1 MIRFNNDYNRA
12 CVPEILEAMSKSS
25 KESFPGYGE
34 DALCKHAADLL
45 REDMGWEDAD
55 VHFFPGATQANFII
69 HAAALRPIESVI
81 AASTGH
87 IVNHEAGSVEN
98 TGHQIIT
105 TPFGEDHKGKLAA
118 DEVLSIVRNY
128 HDGNCPDHLTE
139 PKMIYISQ
147 PTEYGALYS
156 LEELQALKDV
166 CEDYDMMLFVD
177 GARMAYALG
186 SEANDVTLWDLAA
199 LCDAFT
205 IGGTKCGALFG
216 EAMVITNDS
225 LKRRFR
231 TYMKQNG
238 AILAKGWLLGLQ
250 FAALFQNGTYYRIGT
265 EACQKAM
272 RVRDAFEKRGV
283 EMYVDSH
290 TNQQFALLTKAQQD
304 VLKGTFVFESFGH
317 DDATDCDIIRFCTSW
332 STEDIEVDALL
343 SAISRLQ

>member
-34 DALCKHAADLL
+34 DALCKHTADLL

-265 EACQKAM
+265 EACQRPCVCVMPLKNAALKCMWIATPTSNSPSSLRPSRMPSKAPLSLNPLVM
-272 RVRDAFEKRGV
+272 T
-283 EMYVDSH
+283 MPQ
-290 TNQQFALLTKAQQD
+290 T
-304 VLKGTFVFESFGH
+304 
-317 DDATDCDIIRFCTSW
+317 ATSSASAPLGPPKT
-332 STEDIEVDALL
+332 L
-343 SAISRLQ
+343 SSMLF